1 MEKLQTEARTGL
13 RQHEDLVTPRAW
25 QQLETVT
32 QGRTQ

>member
-13 RQHEDLVTPRAW
+13 RQDKDLVTPRAS
-25 QQLETVT
+25 QQLDTVT